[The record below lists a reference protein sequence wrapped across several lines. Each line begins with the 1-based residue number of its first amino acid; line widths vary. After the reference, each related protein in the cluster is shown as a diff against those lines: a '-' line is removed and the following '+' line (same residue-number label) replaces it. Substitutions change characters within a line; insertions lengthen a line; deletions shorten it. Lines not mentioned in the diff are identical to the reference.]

1 MRVEI
6 RWQRNLVRIVKIEEL
21 FGRGRRAVRLI
32 ETNREK
38 ERLVLISIEKID
50 RARGDLVIAM

>member
-6 RWQRNLVRIVKIEEL
+6 RRQRNFVRIVKIEEL
-21 FGRGRRAVRLI
+21 FGGGGRAVRLI

-50 RARGDLVIAM
+50 RARGDLVI